1 MVVSMF
7 ALILISFVFALLVF
21 LLIKS
26 PKAGAIFAGVLV
38 CLVLA
43 GVFGVRFLAAGAGG
57 GIGVMPLFVIV
68 VPLVF
73 ILLIGLL
80 TKAPKVG
87 IGVLVALVTMVVA
100 GVFVAVPVSHR
111 RAVPIQETRMEPT
124 AVLPR
129 SVEPVGASPIWS
141 EGMDVEFDADIYP
154 SQTAAVRALGGRIRE
169 PLKQA
174 IADVNAPAEIV
185 ILQEGI
191 QQSLVSAFQRAIQDS
206 LPDVPCSIEAG
217 LRNIRSGD
225 GEVGLTLRR
234 EVTTREMPQG
244 QGTGLTILRPVE
256 AGRLVAKVFGIDRR
270 ASVEANYIEKSW
282 VEDFASFANERAD
295 RQFFIARS
303 RSACTNEY
311 QARREA
317 VQDACRQVAQIIRE
331 QGRSP
336 RGGSWSVNPSDI
348 EEAGLVIDQFVQ
360 SFDGSTG
367 DIWRQALL
375 LDVSTAPLRRLET
388 RISSVA
394 RVSRMTWARMIGSAV
409 GVVALIA
416 VIYFFLNMATRGY
429 YEWSLRIAGVVLAI
443 VAVIS
448 VLMMVQ

>member
-1 MVVSMF
+1 MAVSML
-7 ALILISFVFALLVF
+7 ALILISFVFALLVV

-43 GVFGVRFLAAGAGG
+43 GVFGVRGLAGG
-57 GIGVMPLFVIV
+57 GGVGIRVMPLMVIV
-68 VPLVF
+68 VPF
-73 ILLIGLL
+73 IVVLLIVLL
-80 TKAPKVG
+80 AKAPRAG
-87 IGVLVALVTMVVA
+87 IGVLVALVAMWIA
-100 GVFVAVPVSHR
+100 AVFVAVPVSHR
-111 RAVPIQETRMEPT
+111 RVAYVERPDPIAP
-124 AVLPR
+124 AVLSRPQE
-129 SVEPVGASPIWS
+129 SIGAPPIWS
-141 EGMDVEFDADIYP
+141 EGMDVEFDADVYP
-154 SQTAAVRALGGRIRE
+154 SQTAAVRALAAQIQE

-191 QQSLVSAFQRAIQDS
+191 QQSLVSAFQRAIQDG
-206 LPDVPCSIEAG
+206 LPDVPCSVEAG
-217 LRNIRSGD
+217 LRNIRVGD

-234 EVTTREMPQG
+234 EMTTREIPQG
-244 QGTGLTILRPVE
+244 QDTGLTILRPVE
-256 AGRLVAKVFGIDRR
+256 AGRLVAKVSGIDRR
-270 ASVEANYIEKSW
+270 PSVEANYVEKSW
-282 VEDFASFANERAD
+282 VADFASFANERAD